1 MTLAWK
7 DGNQVNR
14 EKMPCARLNAVVLG
28 VQVLFGVGCATTM
41 LPGAEQV
48 RVATASQ
55 KEQLCESIKIISVE
69 RRLGPNKPRNAM
81 NKALNA
87 VATAGGNGI
96 YVVSTSTDWAEGASI
111 TAEALR
117 CRW

>member
-48 RVATASQ
+48 RW
-55 KEQLCESIKIISVE
+55 QLPPKKNNCVNQSKSSVSSGGWVRISLVT
-69 RRLGPNKPRNAM
+69 L
-81 NKALNA
+81 
-87 VATAGGNGI
+87 
-96 YVVSTSTDWAEGASI
+96 
-111 TAEALR
+111 
-117 CRW
+117 